1 MAVNPPIVYTSNIYI
16 AFHNDSREAL
26 CVLLSALE
34 GPFVHKASLLCKA
47 SQDFTNGN
55 GFHSANGEP
64 DRAINIRE
72 EVCFTESRDLK
83 LVQTRYMRLNPLS
96 HSFLA
101 LKRAFP
107 REKAIFEAW
116 ERWMAEIA
124 GLVTA
129 FPCVPA
135 YFNPCLTLI
144 SMLRNYYRPRCPRR
158 IVCAAARG
166 LLAVAKFFVFL
177 IFVKSRR
184 DHQFQ

>member
-1 MAVNPPIVYTSNIYI
+1 
-16 AFHNDSREAL
+16 L

-55 GFHSANGEP
+55 GFHSANGGP

-72 EVCFTESRDLK
+72 EVCFPESRDLK
-83 LVQTRYMRLNPLS
+83 FVQTRFMRLNPLL

-101 LKRAFP
+101 WQRAFP

-124 GLVTA
+124 GLGTA
-129 FPCVPA
+129 SACVPA
-135 YFNPCLTLI
+135 YFNPWL
-144 SMLRNYYRPRCPRR
+144 S
-158 IVCAAARG
+158 
-166 LLAVAKFFVFL
+166 VAPV
-177 IFVKSRR
+177 
-184 DHQFQ
+184 